1 MNSVGVPEGEP
12 HVPDQAPPGLLD
24 RAERLPRVR
33 ALVIAVLEGGK
44 PRIPLR
50 KAADRCWSRQETMV
64 WFSCTLMLTLLP

>member
-64 WFSCTLMLTLLP
+64 WFSYTLTLTLLP